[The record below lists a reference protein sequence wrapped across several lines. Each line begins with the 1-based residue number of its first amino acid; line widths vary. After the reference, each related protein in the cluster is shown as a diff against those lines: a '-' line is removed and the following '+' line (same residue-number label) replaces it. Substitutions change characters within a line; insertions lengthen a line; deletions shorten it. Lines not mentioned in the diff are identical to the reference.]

1 MKLLTSDNRRLFD
14 NFISLFVLQGA
25 NYLLP
30 LLTVPYLVRILGPE
44 KYGLIAFA
52 QAFIQYFIIVTD
64 YGFNLS
70 ATRKIAI
77 AREDSEKLSQIVNTV
92 MFIKAILALIC
103 FLALLGCIYTFD
115 KFQSDSLLY
124 IYTFG
129 MVIGNLCFPVWFFQG
144 IEKMRY
150 ISFLN
155 IFAKII
161 FTLSIFIFVKQQDD
175 FLLIPI
181 INSLGY
187 ITAGIISLYMIV
199 NKFNIKIQ
207 KVSNKMV
214 TEEIKDGWHIF
225 LSTAAI
231 SLYTASNTFILGLLT
246 NNTIVGYYSAGE
258 KAVKAVQGVIGP
270 ISQAVYPHINKLVTE
285 SPVCALKF
293 IKKVLLI
300 LGAVGFI
307 LSLFLALFADIIV
320 GVLLGNQYA
329 NSVNV
334 IKILAFLPFI
344 IALSN
349 VFGIQTMLIFK
360 LNKAFSN
367 IIVTAGLLN
376 ISVTFLLIPLYQH
389 TGTAI
394 TVVMTETFVTI
405 TMFIYL
411 RIKGINVVSGTFDRK
426 FTGLK

>member
-1 MKLLTSDNRRLFD
+1 MKLLTSDNKRLLD

-30 LLTVPYLVRILGPE
+30 LLTVPYLVRVLGPE

-52 QAFIQYFIIVTD
+52 QAFIQYFIIITD

-92 MFIKAILALIC
+92 MLTKSILTLIC
-103 FLALLGCIYTFD
+103 FLALLGCICIFD

-144 IEKMRY
+144 MEKMRY

-161 FTLSIFIFVKQQDD
+161 FTLAIFIFIQQQQD

-187 ITAGIISLYMIV
+187 IATGTISLYMIV
-199 NKFNIKIQ
+199 NKFGIRIQ
-207 KVSNKMV
+207 SVSRKMII
-214 TEEIKDGWHIF
+214 EEIKDGWHIF
-225 LSTAAI
+225 ISTAAI
-231 SLYTASNTFILGLLT
+231 SLYTASNIIILGLFT
-246 NNTIVGYYSAGE
+246 NNKSVGYYSASE
-258 KAVKAVQGVIGP
+258 KITKSAQGFLAPFSQVLYP
-270 ISQAVYPHINKLVTE
+270 YISKIANE
-285 SPVCALKF
+285 SKVRALKVAQRLLIVVGGISLIISLMLF
-293 IKKVLLI
+293 ILADSIVQLI
-300 LGAVGFI
+300 LGTQYIPSIPI
-307 LSLFLALFADIIV
+307 LKV
-320 GVLLGNQYA
+320 
-329 NSVNV
+329 
-334 IKILAFLPFI
+334 LAFLPFL

-349 VFGIQTMLIFK
+349 VFAIQVMLPMNMKRKVSRIALLAGIINVGLNFAFTPTYSNMGTALSVISTEIF
-360 LNKAFSN
+360 
-367 IIVTAGLLN
+367 
-376 ISVTFLLIPLYQH
+376 VTFI
-389 TGTAI
+389 TGYYA
-394 TVVMTETFVTI
+394 
-405 TMFIYL
+405 YRL
-411 RIKGINVVSGTFDRK
+411 
-426 FTGLK
+426 GLFMR